1 MAPSL
6 PKNGQ
11 AKSASQIILCGAS
24 DAAGRFIQACCH
36 ARTFNT
42 HTHPHAHCVSR
53 DILSPRAN
61 LGQVVHGSSWDGPT
75 FCFSPSGKRAL
86 THMATITQPI
96 ALYAHRDV
104 DVARIMHEVRSS
116 GYLEEIVSGESS
128 LEESPLWNLVQ
139 PQSSVSTLD
148 EALRAFQQL
157 DSNYVKCAFFW
168 VNPHDAFKNA
178 NNSAYVVRVSE
189 SGDSEGESP
198 VDVDHLLEIAAHIS
212 AGVPYETLLKE

>member
-1 MAPSL
+1 
-6 PKNGQ
+6 
-11 AKSASQIILCGAS
+11 
-24 DAAGRFIQACCH
+24 
-36 ARTFNT
+36 
-42 HTHPHAHCVSR
+42 
-53 DILSPRAN
+53 
-61 LGQVVHGSSWDGPT
+61 
-75 FCFSPSGKRAL
+75 
-86 THMATITQPI
+86 MATITQPI

-104 DVARIMHEVRSS
+104 DVASIMHEVRSS

-168 VNPHDAFKNA
+168 VNPHDASKNA

-189 SGDSEGESP
+189 SGDSEGESS